1 MINKDHL
8 SPTTSNADEIGQ
20 PERNSFF
27 IFLEII
33 TINSIV
39 IIIFTIEFKAKYKNL
54 KINLMIKCKKNRAN
68 KSENLKKTIS
78 LFLICCLTI
87 TTSTAFGQNNNTSS
101 NLEQLNRLKKSL
113 KKITISDLG
122 SSISVSE
129 GIKAYTFGGEL
140 QNKEELQSTI
150 SYALM
155 DPESEIYVDNK
166 NAISLIIIPKKEKEV
181 VVNKIHAEGL
191 KRISEEDFFNRRI
204 HFEDENYT
212 FYSADND
219 KLMPEDALVKFKS
232 GMYKVDAYVDANDQF
247 KLAYLLKMTQEQM
260 NQGIEEAMKMQN
272 NFEAKL
278 KGKPFPDFTLTDL
291 SDTTHTSESIKGKVV
306 VINLWFT
313 ACAPCIHEMPE
324 LNKIV
329 EEYKEND
336 DVLFLAFALDPK
348 GSRLDKFLKKH
359 KFDYNII
366 PDSQEYVTKNLNP
379 PGYPTHIVLDKNSNV
394 VFLFSG
400 YTPQAGEAIKSY
412 VNSELKK

>member
-1 MINKDHL
+1 MKTKKSMVSTAHKL
-8 SPTTSNADEIGQ
+8 
-20 PERNSFF
+20 
-27 IFLEII
+27 
-33 TINSIV
+33 
-39 IIIFTIEFKAKYKNL
+39 KNTKL
-54 KINLMIKCKKNRAN
+54 I
-68 KSENLKKTIS
+68 IS

-87 TTSTAFGQNNNTSS
+87 TTSTAFGQNNINSS
-101 NLEQLNRLKKSL
+101 NLEQLNSLKKSL
-113 KKITISDLG
+113 KKISISDLG

-140 QNKEELQSTI
+140 LNKEELQSAI
-150 SYALM
+150 SHGLM
-155 DPESEIYVDNK
+155 DPESEIYVDNN
-166 NAISLIIIPKKEKEV
+166 NAISLIIISKKEKEV

-191 KRISEEDFFNRRI
+191 KRISEEDFLNRRI
-204 HFEDENYT
+204 RFEDENYT
-212 FYSADND
+212 FYGANNE
-219 KLMPEDALVKFKS
+219 KLMPEDALKKFKS
-232 GMYKVDAYVDANDQF
+232 GMYKVDAYVDDNDQF
-247 KLAYLLKMTQEQM
+247 KMAYLLKMTQEQM
-260 NQGIEEAMKMQN
+260 NQGIEEDMKMQN
-272 NFEAKL
+272 DFEAKL
-278 KGKPFPDFTLTDL
+278 KGKPFPDFRLTDL
-291 SDTTHTSESIKGKVV
+291 SGTTHTSESIKGKVV

-324 LNKIV
+324 LNTIV

-366 PDSQEYVTKNLNP
+366 PDSQKYITKKLNP

-412 VNSELKK
+412 INSELKK

>member
-1 MINKDHL
+1 MRTQKRIN
-8 SPTTSNADEIGQ
+8 T
-20 PERNSFF
+20 
-27 IFLEII
+27 
-33 TINSIV
+33 
-39 IIIFTIEFKAKYKNL
+39 
-54 KINLMIKCKKNRAN
+54 
-68 KSENLKKTIS
+68 SENLQKRKKIIS
-78 LFLICCLTI
+78 LFLIYFLTI
-87 TTSTAFGQNNNTSS
+87 INSTAFSQNNNTSS
-101 NLEQLNRLKKSL
+101 NSEQLNSL
-113 KKITISDLG
+113 KKTLKKISISDLG
-122 SSISVSE
+122 SSILVSE
-129 GIKAYTFGGEL
+129 SIKAYSFGGEL
-140 QNKEELQSTI
+140 INKEELQSAI
-150 SYALM
+150 SYGLM
-155 DPESEIYVDNK
+155 DPESEIYVDNN
-166 NAISLIIIPKKEKEV
+166 NAISLIIIPKKEEEV

-191 KRISEEDFFNRRI
+191 KRISEEEFFNRRI
-204 HFEDENYT
+204 RFEDENYT
-212 FYSADND
+212 FYGANNE
-219 KLMPEDALVKFKS
+219 KLMSEDALKKVKS

-260 NQGIEEAMKMQN
+260 NQDMEEAMKMQN
-272 NFEAKL
+272 DFEAKL

-291 SDTTHTSESIKGKVV
+291 SDITHTSESIKGKVV

-324 LNKIV
+324 INKIV

-366 PDSQEYVTKNLNP
+366 PDSQEYVTKNINP

>member
-1 MINKDHL
+1 M
-8 SPTTSNADEIGQ
+8 Q
-20 PERNSFF
+20 
-27 IFLEII
+27 
-33 TINSIV
+33 
-39 IIIFTIEFKAKYKNL
+39 
-54 KINLMIKCKKNRAN
+54 KNRAN
-68 KSENLKKTIS
+68 KSENLKKIIS
-78 LFLICCLTI
+78 LSLICCLTI

-113 KKITISDLG
+113 KKVSISDLG

-166 NAISLIIIPKKEKEV
+166 NAISLIIIPKEEKEV

-191 KRISEEDFFNRRI
+191 KKISEEDFFNRRI
-204 HFEDENYT
+204 RFEDENYT
-212 FYSADND
+212 FYGADND
-219 KLMPEDALVKFKS
+219 KLMPKDALMKFKS

-272 NFEAKL
+272 DFEAKL

-329 EEYKEND
+329 DEYKEND
-336 DVLFLAFALDPK
+336 DILFLAFALDPK

-379 PGYPTHIVLDKNSNV
+379 PGYPTHIVLNKNSNV

>member
-1 MINKDHL
+1 MKTKKRIVN
-8 SPTTSNADEIGQ
+8 TADK
-20 PERNSFF
+20 
-27 IFLEII
+27 L
-33 TINSIV
+33 
-39 IIIFTIEFKAKYKNL
+39 KNTKL
-54 KINLMIKCKKNRAN
+54 I
-68 KSENLKKTIS
+68 IS

-87 TTSTAFGQNNNTSS
+87 TTSTSFGQNNSTSS
-101 NLEQLNRLKKSL
+101 NLEQLNSLKKSL
-113 KKITISDLG
+113 KKISISDLG

-140 QNKEELQSTI
+140 LNKEELQSAI
-150 SYALM
+150 SHGLM
-155 DPESEIYVDNK
+155 DPESEIYVDTN
-166 NAISLIIIPKKEKEV
+166 NAISLIIIPKKEDEV

-191 KRISEEDFFNRRI
+191 KRISEEDFLNRRI
-204 HFEDENYT
+204 RFEDENYT
-212 FYSADND
+212 FYGANNE
-219 KLMPEDALVKFKS
+219 KLMPEDALNKFKS
-232 GMYKVDAYVDANDQF
+232 GMYKVDAYVDDNDQF
-247 KLAYLLKMTQEQM
+247 KMAYLLKMTQEQM

-272 NFEAKL
+272 DFEVKL
-278 KGKPFPDFTLTDL
+278 IGKPFPDFRLTDL
-291 SDTTHTSESIKGKVV
+291 SGSTHTSENIKGKVV

-329 EEYKEND
+329 GEYKENE

-348 GSRLDKFLKKH
+348 SRVDKFLKKY

-366 PDSQEYVTKNLNP
+366 PDSQEYITKKLNP

-412 VNSELKK
+412 INSELKK

>member
-1 MINKDHL
+1 MRIQKRIN
-8 SPTTSNADEIGQ
+8 T
-20 PERNSFF
+20 
-27 IFLEII
+27 
-33 TINSIV
+33 
-39 IIIFTIEFKAKYKNL
+39 
-54 KINLMIKCKKNRAN
+54 
-68 KSENLKKTIS
+68 SENLQKRKKIIS
-78 LFLICCLTI
+78 LFLICFLTI
-87 TTSTAFGQNNNTSS
+87 ITSTAFSQNNNTSS
-101 NLEQLNRLKKSL
+101 NSEQLNGLKKTL
-113 KKITISDLG
+113 KKISISDLG
-122 SSISVSE
+122 SSILVSDS
-129 GIKAYTFGGEL
+129 IKAYSFGGEL
-140 QNKEELQSTI
+140 INKEELQSAI
-150 SYALM
+150 SYWLM
-155 DPESEIYVDNK
+155 DPESEIYVDNN

-191 KRISEEDFFNRRI
+191 KRISEEEFFNRRI
-204 HFEDENYT
+204 RFEDENYT
-212 FYSADND
+212 FYGANNE
-219 KLMPEDALVKFKS
+219 KLMSEDALKKVKS

-260 NQGIEEAMKMQN
+260 NQGMEEVMKMQN
-272 NFEAKL
+272 DFEAKL

-291 SDTTHTSESIKGKVV
+291 SGTTHTSESIKGKVV
-306 VINLWFT
+306 AINLWFT

-329 EEYKEND
+329 GEYKENE

-366 PDSQEYVTKNLNP
+366 PDSQKYITKKLNP

-412 VNSELKK
+412 INSELKK